1 MPPAHGRR
9 QREQQGAAAG
19 AHSAASR
26 RLEARRRE
34 GESEAVEP
42 PHLKAAEVQ
51 LARGRE
57 VPREN
62 GADRLLVEEEAPAF
76 ALQPRGAKGLGASFQ
91 NEFDY
96 NDDSAY
102 GGVGGGRGGA
112 RGDSASSS
120 VDGDDLPPRA
130 DEGEL
135 AAAVR
140 FAAHA
145 AAMSEADAL
154 AAREAARDLPPRP
167 SGGGY
172 SSLMARGVAGA
183 TSGVAAV
190 RRSVDAGAPRQRAP
204 KKPVW
209 KRDPVP
215 LTLMQL

>member
-1 MPPAHGRR
+1 MAGAEAGAEVGPGAEPVRVSVNHSVRHVSGGDPAPAPRLPPAHGRR

-34 GESEAVEP
+34 
-42 PHLKAAEVQ
+42 
-51 LARGRE
+51 
-57 VPREN
+57 
-62 GADRLLVEEEAPAF
+62 
-76 ALQPRGAKGLGASFQ
+76 PRGAKGLGASFQ

-96 NDDSAY
+96 NDDSAN
-102 GGVGGGRGGA
+102 GG
-112 RGDSASSS
+112 S

-145 AAMSEADAL
+145 AAM
-154 AAREAARDLPPRP
+154 P

-215 LTLMQL
+215 LTLMQ